1 MAMVLKHQDM
11 ELKEED
17 RGVLRVLA
25 VRASN
30 PRHIRDETELPKGDL
45 NTILNR
51 LGRNGYVEQVTRGL
65 YEITDKGREAIEA
78 ESREV
83 DVAELERAL
92 DDIEAAAERGDGDAL
107 QSALE
112 QARAA
117 VNGQ

>member
-1 MAMVLKHQDM
+1 MPMVLKHEDM
-11 ELKEED
+11 ELGESDQE
-17 RGVLRVLA
+17 VLLVLA

-65 YEITDKGREAIEA
+65 YEITDKGSEAIED
-78 ESREV
+78 ESREG

-92 DDIEAAAERGDGDAL
+92 DDIEAAAERGDGDGL
-107 QSALE
+107 QDGLRR
-112 QARAA
+112 AREAM
-117 VNGQ
+117 GSS